1 MDLSILFSGGI
12 FLLAFLSLLGVVFNI
27 LLTPVK
33 KDIRTLR
40 ESHKE
45 LKESHKE
52 LNTKIDQLL
61 SRT

>member
-12 FLLAFLSLLGVVFNI
+12 FLLAFLSLLGVVFN
-27 LLTPVK
+27 LLLNPVK
-33 KDIRTLR
+33 VDIQNLK

-52 LNTKIDQLL
+52 LNIKIDQLL